1 MVEAIEED
9 ANKKSK
15 ISIIAKK
22 TKWALFIYSFSIV
35 RNFQEIFIKPNKS
48 IKDKKFEIFNGL
60 KFLMAIWIML
70 GNVYLLG
77 SQYGN
82 TGP

>member
-1 MVEAIEED
+1 MTVILIGIFGLSIFGVFIERGTIGDNLKQSSMVEAIEED

-35 RNFQEIFIKPNKS
+35 RNF
-48 IKDKKFEIFNGL
+48 
-60 KFLMAIWIML
+60 
-70 GNVYLLG
+70 
-77 SQYGN
+77 
-82 TGP
+82 